1 MASLPNAPITEFIH
15 EPPQGDIFAGWQV
28 FENPPV
34 LEKDGYIKVP
44 QGPGLGVTF
53 RSDLIEKT

>member
-1 MASLPNAPITEFIH
+1 
-15 EPPQGDIFAGWQV
+15 V

-34 LEKDGYIKVP
+34 LEPDGQIKVP

-53 RSDLIEKT
+53 RADLIEKY

>member
-1 MASLPNAPITEFIH
+1 M
-15 EPPQGDIFAGWQV
+15 GDIFAGWQV

-44 QGPGLGVTF
+44 QGPGLGVTLQAGF
-53 RSDLIEKT
+53 DRDDVIR